1 MERGLAS
8 ENVTVL
14 VLLLSTVLVVALAS
28 KYIRVPYTVLLV
40 VAGLLIAVSP
50 IDVSL
55 NLTPDVILFIFL
67 PALLFESAY
76 NLSFAEVRENL
87 RPIALLAVPGV
98 ILTAAFV
105 AVSIHYVVGIEWVT
119 ALLFGAIMSAT
130 DPVSVLAIFKRLGA
144 PRRLA
149 TILEGESLFNDG
161 TALVLFS
168 IVLDIV
174 LRKQIGN
181 PLADLLASAGTF
193 AFVVIGALALGAL
206 LGYSVS
212 LLMSR
217 VDDYLIETAVTLVT
231 AYAAYLV
238 AEQVGVSGV
247 IAVVVAGIVLGNF
260 GRSTAMSP
268 TTRLSVSSSWE
279 FFGFIANSLIFLLIG
294 LELTVDRF
302 RLYVVPTALAIA
314 SVLAVRTVVVM
325 GSSWVL
331 RYIHKPLP
339 YRWQGVLI
347 WGGLRGSL
355 ALAMALS
362 LPFNVPGGAP
372 FPDRDLLQVMTF
384 GVILFSLLVQGLTM
398 GKLMETLGISR
409 VQEWRAEFEELG
421 VRRAMVLAALDE
433 IDTLSATGAYAPQ
446 AMEKLR
452 EAYAIQIA
460 DVEAALRDLHL
471 REEDLARENLRSAHR
486 RIIQVEK
493 TVVHSRYRDGMLSEE
508 TMRNLLSDLD
518 AQLHALDEGRDV
530 SVAGEPEG
538 DTNEAV
544 AGSGERVGLGQTA
557 R

>member
-8 ENVTVL
+8 ENVTIL

-40 VAGLLIAVSP
+40 VAGLLIAISP

-105 AVSIHYVVGIEWVT
+105 AVSIHYAAGIEWAT

-174 LRKQIGN
+174 LRRQISN
-181 PLADLLASAGTF
+181 PLTNLLASSETF

-206 LGYSVS
+206 IGYGVS

-294 LELTVDRF
+294 LELAVDRF

-314 SVLAVRTVVVM
+314 SVLAVRTVVVI
-325 GSSWVL
+325 GSSWLL

-362 LPFNVPGGAP
+362 LPFNVPAGAP
-372 FPDRDLLQVMTF
+372 FPDRELLQVMTF

-398 GKLMETLGISR
+398 GKLLEKLGISR
-409 VQEWRAEFEELG
+409 VQEWRSEFEELG
-421 VRRAMVLAALDE
+421 VRRAMILAALEE
-433 IDTLSATGAYAPQ
+433 IDAMSATGAYAPQ

-452 EAYAIQIA
+452 EAYAVRIA

-486 RIIQVEK
+486 RIIQTEK
-493 TVVHSRYRDGMLSEE
+493 TVVHSRYREGVLSEE

-518 AQLHALDEGRDV
+518 AQLHALDEGSDA
-530 SVAGEPEG
+530 SVAGEPDGATACIADE
-538 DTNEAV
+538 
-544 AGSGERVGLGQTA
+544 SGEQLGLGQAA